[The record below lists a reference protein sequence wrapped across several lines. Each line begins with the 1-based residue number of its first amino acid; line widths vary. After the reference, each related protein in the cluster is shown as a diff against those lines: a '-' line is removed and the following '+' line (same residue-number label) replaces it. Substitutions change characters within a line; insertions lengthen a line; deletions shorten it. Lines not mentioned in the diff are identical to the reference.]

1 MKKEHGEHGEHKG
14 IRVFLVFI
22 VFLHVPVPPRHS
34 VTATSLIHD
43 MSWRFHSTPF
53 HFQSFNDGL
62 RLALSVARKTMS
74 TKRIRVLVAE
84 DDEASARVART
95 ILERLGCLV
104 DLASN
109 GKQAL
114 EYFRQHA
121 YDLVLMDWQMPV
133 MDGIEA
139 TARIRSMPRGK
150 ITPIVGTTSH
160 TTYDECLAVG
170 MNDVVPKPFV
180 TEKLLSLLTRWTGW
194 PLNREPD
201 SSPA

>member
-1 MKKEHGEHGEHKG
+1 M
-14 IRVFLVFI
+14 
-22 VFLHVPVPPRHS
+22 P
-34 VTATSLIHD
+34 
-43 MSWRFHSTPF
+43 
-53 HFQSFNDGL
+53 
-62 RLALSVARKTMS
+62 

-84 DDEASARVART
+84 DDEINARVAT
-95 ILERLGCLV
+95 SILERLGCSV

-109 GKQAL
+109 GNQAI

-150 ITPIVGTTSH
+150 TTPIVGTTSR
-160 TTYDECLAVG
+160 TAYAECLAVG

-180 TEKLLSLLTRWTGW
+180 TEKLLSLLTHWTGW
-194 PLNREPD
+194 PIDKEPD
-201 SSPA
+201 SSTA